1 MRYAITVNDFLIYG
15 SLLGSSFLSA
25 TLLPGSS
32 EAVLIALLV
41 AQKGSVYGLLLAAS
55 VGNTLGGL
63 TNIFLG
69 RLMPQNGQGRW
80 HDTALTWLH
89 RWGPAALIFSW
100 LPVAGDLL
108 CVLAGWL
115 RFSWLPCVL
124 FLALGKTLRYIFI
137 AIATIQGME
146 WWH

>member
-1 MRYAITVNDFLIYG
+1 MNEFLTYG
-15 SLLGSSFLSA
+15 SLFGSSFLSA

-32 EAVLIALLV
+32 EAVLVALLI

-63 TNIFLG
+63 TNILLG
-69 RLMPQNGQGRW
+69 RLMPLKGQGRW
-80 HDTALTWLH
+80 HDTAMTWLH
-89 RWGPAALIFSW
+89 RLGPAALIFSW
-100 LPVAGDLL
+100 LPVLGDLL

-115 RFSWLPCVL
+115 RFAWLPSVL
-124 FLALGKTLRYIFI
+124 FLAIGKTLRYIV
-137 AIATIQGME
+137 IATATLQTMQ

>member
-1 MRYAITVNDFLIYG
+1 VSDVLALA
-15 SLLGSSFLSA
+15 SLFGSSFLSA

-32 EAVLIALLV
+32 EALLIALLV
-41 AQKGSVYGLLLAAS
+41 AKKASVFGLIVAAS

-69 RLMPQNGQGRW
+69 RLLPLKQQGRW
-80 HDTALTWLH
+80 HDTAITWLH
-89 RWGPAALIFSW
+89 RLGPAALLLSW
-100 LPVAGDLL
+100 LPVIGDLL

-115 RFSWLPCVL
+115 RFAWLPVLL
-124 FLALGKTLRYIFI
+124 FLAVGKTLRYIV
-137 AIATIQGME
+137 IATATLQGMQ

>member
-1 MRYAITVNDFLIYG
+1 MNEFLTYG
-15 SLLGSSFLSA
+15 SLFGSSFLSA

-32 EAVLIALLV
+32 EAVLVALLI

-63 TNIFLG
+63 TNILLG
-69 RLMPQNGQGRW
+69 RLMPPKGQGRL
-80 HDTALTWLH
+80 HDTAMTWLH
-89 RWGPAALIFSW
+89 RLGPAALIFSW
-100 LPVAGDLL
+100 LPVVGDLL

-115 RFSWLPCVL
+115 RFAWLPSVL
-124 FLALGKTLRYIFI
+124 FLAIGKTLRYIV
-137 AIATIQGME
+137 IATATLQTMQ

>member
-1 MRYAITVNDFLIYG
+1 MNEFLTYG
-15 SLLGSSFLSA
+15 SLFGSSFLSA

-32 EAVLIALLV
+32 EAVLVALLI

-63 TNIFLG
+63 TNILLG
-69 RLMPQNGQGRW
+69 RLMLPKGQGRW
-80 HDTALTWLH
+80 HDTAMTWLH
-89 RWGPAALIFSW
+89 RLGPAALIFSW
-100 LPVAGDLL
+100 LPVVGDLL

-115 RFSWLPCVL
+115 RFAWLPSVL
-124 FLALGKTLRYIFI
+124 FLAIGKTLRYIV
-137 AIATIQGME
+137 IATATLQTMQ

>member
-1 MRYAITVNDFLIYG
+1 MNEFLTYG
-15 SLLGSSFLSA
+15 SLFGSSFLSA

-32 EAVLIALLV
+32 EAVLIALLI

-63 TNIFLG
+63 TNILLG
-69 RLMPQNGQGRW
+69 RLMPLKRQGRW
-80 HDTALTWLH
+80 HDTAMTWLH
-89 RWGPAALIFSW
+89 RLGPAALIFSW
-100 LPVAGDLL
+100 LPVVGDLL

-115 RFSWLPCVL
+115 RFALLPSVL
-124 FLALGKTLRYIFI
+124 FLAIGKTLRYIV
-137 AIATIQGME
+137 IATATLQTLQ

>member
-1 MRYAITVNDFLIYG
+1 MNEILTYG
-15 SLLGSSFLSA
+15 SLFGSSFLSA

-32 EAVLIALLV
+32 EAVLIALLI

-63 TNIFLG
+63 TNILLG
-69 RLMPQNGQGRW
+69 RLLPQNKQGRW
-80 HDTALTWLH
+80 HDTAMTWLH
-89 RWGPAALIFSW
+89 RLGPAALLLSW
-100 LPVAGDLL
+100 LPVIGDLL

-115 RFSWLPCVL
+115 RFGWLPTVL
-124 FLALGKTLRYIFI
+124 FLAIGKTLRYIV
-137 AIATIQGME
+137 IATATLQTLQ